1 MVGHEHTAL
10 YSVLFFP
17 PHIGI
22 IGFFWCASGH
32 RNNAHSIFSSGI
44 LHRDTMKLW
53 SKIHIYSQF
62 SVTVRA
68 KLFHF
73 PYSVDI
79 SHPMPPTFWLTVSGL
94 GMSLSLRNILEKDL
108 LLWLKCKSHSYFHNM
123 IKKFLKIFGTAI
135 GLTMFSSYR
144 LVMCRPYPR
153 NFHDLCQSTL
163 WRAWCRGC
171 DSLYGLEG
179 AHSRTFPLQQPS
191 VLLLCI
197 SLSSIWW
204 TEQIHDIHD
213 IIYVDIL
220 TNHRIIWY
228 ITQCMGIIILRA
240 CL

>member
-1 MVGHEHTAL
+1 MQ
-10 YSVLFFP
+10 
-17 PHIGI
+17 
-22 IGFFWCASGH
+22 
-32 RNNAHSIFSSGI
+32 R
-44 LHRDTMKLW
+44 W
-53 SKIHIYSQF
+53 SKIHIYSQV

-144 LVMCRPYPR
+144 LVMYRPYPR

-163 WRAWCRGC
+163 WRACHGC
-171 DSLYGLEG
+171 DSLYAASTRELFRSN
-179 AHSRTFPLQQPS
+179 SRLFSFYALNY
-191 VLLLCI
+191 LAFD
-197 SLSSIWW
+197 
-204 TEQIHDIHD
+204 EQSEST
-213 IIYVDIL
+213 IY
-220 TNHRIIWY
+220 T
-228 ITQCMGIIILRA
+228 T
-240 CL
+240 